1 MFTIPSSIQFIIVL
15 PKYTM
20 TIAAM
25 TRNFRVRCGPGWIHQ
40 RTSGVQE
47 TNLKYAMDM
56 IGFVYNS
63 FYIYRHVYYKPG

>member
-1 MFTIPSSIQFIIVL
+1 MFTIPSLIQFVIVL

-25 TRNFRVRCGPGWIHQ
+25 TRNFRVPTWCGPGWIHQ

-47 TNLKYAMDM
+47 SHLK
-56 IGFVYNS
+56 I
-63 FYIYRHVYYKPG
+63 P